1 MKLHGVSDIN
11 ELVLLP
17 YIIEPITNGLK
28 VFSYNNVWDPIGLQ
42 WVKMT
47 QPSGGGGTVNQGSP
61 GSLANGWPVK
71 ITDGTNVLGTIA
83 NPLVTSATFS
93 GSVTVVQPTGTN
105 LHTVVDSGTIG
116 ISGNV
121 TVTQSTG
128 TNLHTVLDSGVV
140 TSITNP
146 VAVTGTF
153 WQAIQP
159 VSQSGTWNVG
169 LNAGSNIIG
178 SVRIDQT
185 TPGTTNHVFIGSDG
199 VVTLAAGSAV
209 IGHVIVDSGAITVS
223 GSVTVSGTVAIS
235 GGTIDTITN
244 PVAVTGTFW
253 QATQPVS
260 GTVTSDQG
268 LPNTLANA
276 WPVEITDGTNILGTL
291 ANPIRVDPT
300 GTTTQPVSGNVT
312 ATITSTPVAPVQ
324 VQNTF
329 ADGTLILILEQLS
342 QLNSKFTN

>member
-1 MKLHGVSDIN
+1 
-11 ELVLLP
+11 
-17 YIIEPITNGLK
+17 
-28 VFSYNNVWDPIGLQ
+28 
-42 WVKMT
+42 
-47 QPSGGGGTVNQGSP
+47 
-61 GSLANGWPVK
+61 
-71 ITDGTNVLGTIA
+71 
-83 NPLVTSATFS
+83 
-93 GSVTVVQPTGTN
+93 
-105 LHTVVDSGTIG
+105 VVDSGTIG

-178 SVRIDQT
+178 SVSIDQT

-235 GGTIDTITN
+235 GGTINTITN